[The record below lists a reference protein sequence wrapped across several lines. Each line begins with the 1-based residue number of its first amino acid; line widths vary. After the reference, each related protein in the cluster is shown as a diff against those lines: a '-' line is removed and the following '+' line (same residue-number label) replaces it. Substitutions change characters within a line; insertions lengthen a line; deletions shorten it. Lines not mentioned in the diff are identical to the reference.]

1 MQLASSLFSAATS
14 ESSSPS
20 GSAGRFADG
29 LVTVSVA
36 RAVVSATGCRVADVS
51 MVMLLALLESSRA
64 GCGRV
69 AGALE
74 AVATGAGLLTGATAG
89 AFAGVIVP
97 GAGVGV
103 ETATTGFARGASG
116 AAAIAGFGWGAG
128 ALYATGAGAGCST
141 ITGALSIEAEFEFFA
156 ITAVV
161 AGGGAAATGVGATA
175 PGATATDESA
185 TAVCGAG

>member
-29 LVTVSVA
+29 LVTENVA

-64 GCGRV
+64 GCGRE

-74 AVATGAGLLTGATAG
+74 AVATGAGLLTGAIAG
-89 AFAGVIVP
+89 AFAGLI
-97 GAGVGV
+97 GAGAGA
-103 ETATTGFARGASG
+103 ETATAGFDRGASG
-116 AAAIAGFGWGAG
+116 AEAIARFGCGAG

-141 ITGALSIEAEFEFFA
+141 ITGALGLEAEFEFFA

-185 TAVCGAG
+185 TVVCGAG